1 VVLTIVDAVFVGHTV
16 PVDASEA
23 EYFDA
28 CEYVIYARLA
38 PMVS

>member
-1 VVLTIVDAVFVGHTV
+1 LRTVDAVFVGYTV
-16 PVDASEA
+16 PVDASVA
-23 EYFDA
+23 EYLNA

>member
-1 VVLTIVDAVFVGHTV
+1 VVLRTVDAVFVGHTV
-16 PVDASEA
+16 PVDASVA